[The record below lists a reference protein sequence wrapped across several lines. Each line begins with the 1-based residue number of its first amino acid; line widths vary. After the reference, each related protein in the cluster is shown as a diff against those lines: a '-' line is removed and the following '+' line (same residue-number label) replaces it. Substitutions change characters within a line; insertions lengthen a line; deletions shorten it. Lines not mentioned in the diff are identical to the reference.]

1 MGRGLPFFSDGQS
14 LIRALALK
22 LTSRLNE
29 TRPLSDLVQYTS
41 STLKES
47 DAQEGGDV
55 PVYGASGVCGYVD
68 SPISDKDSI
77 LITKDGSGVGTTR
90 YVSGQHAFVG
100 TLASL
105 SAKEGTFLP
114 YVHFA
119 LMNFNFTAYKTGLA
133 IPHIYFK
140 DYGKAEIP
148 CPAYEEQVRIA
159 TGLMKMEEKLGIENS
174 MLNNLLQQKNILLK
188 QLFI

>member
-1 MGRGLPFFSDGQS
+1 M
-14 LIRALALK
+14 
-22 LTSRLNE
+22 TSRLNE
-29 TRPLSDLVQYTS
+29 TKPLSDLVQYTS

-47 DAQEGGDV
+47 DAQEVGDV

-68 SPISDKDSI
+68 SSMSGRDTI

-105 SAKEGTFLP
+105 TAKDGTFLT
-114 YVHFA
+114 YVYFA

>member
-1 MGRGLPFFSDGQS
+1 M
-14 LIRALALK
+14 
-22 LTSRLNE
+22 TSQIKE
-29 TRPLSDLVQYTS
+29 TKTLSDLVQYTPS
-41 STLKES
+41 ALKES
-47 DAQEGGDV
+47 DTQEVGNV

-68 SPISDKDSI
+68 SPMSGEDSI

-105 SAKEGTFLP
+105 SAKEETFLP
-114 YVHFA
+114 YVYFV
-119 LMNFNFTAYKTGLA
+119 LMNFNFSAYKTGLA

-148 CPAYEEQVRIA
+148 CPTYAEQVRIA
-159 TGLMKMEEKLGIENS
+159 AGLMKMEEKLGIENS
-174 MLNNLLQQKNILLK
+174 TLNNLLQQKNNLLK